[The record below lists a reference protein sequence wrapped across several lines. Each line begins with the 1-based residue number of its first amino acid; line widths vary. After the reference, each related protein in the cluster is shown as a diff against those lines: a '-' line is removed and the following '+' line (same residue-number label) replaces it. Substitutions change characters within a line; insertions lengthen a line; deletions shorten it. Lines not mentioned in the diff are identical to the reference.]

1 MPYKEDPKRK
11 HDGTIEYTS
20 RDAHKGLGSSR
31 FLLVYSIR
39 YHGLSYFTMCCIFFK
54 NYLVRMHVVNQ

>member
-20 RDAHKGLGSSR
+20 RDAHKGLGTSR
-31 FLLVYSIR
+31 FLLVA
-39 YHGLSYFTMCCIFFK
+39 YHIGYGLF
-54 NYLVRMHVVNQ
+54 HVNSSQFI